1 MKTGVELIGA
11 KTCQCDTNKHHASF
25 LGTIYFNKPYC
36 FGCTLKDNLM
46 NIKKSAKIITCFVI
60 LLQIKHRKDLC

>member
-46 NIKKSAKIITCFVI
+46 NIKKVPK
-60 LLQIKHRKDLC
+60 